1 MNVLSGICVGGPKD
15 GQSLATMMISGRR
28 VTHPD
33 DPSGAYYHKPAA
45 GVDPARWLWVKNKEK
60 TK

>member
-1 MNVLSGICVGGPKD
+1 MSTVLSGICVGGPKH
-15 GQSLATMMISGRR
+15 GQSLATLTGRR

-33 DPSGAYYHKPAA
+33 DTTGAYFHKPAS
-45 GVDPARWLWVKNKEK
+45 GVTPASWIWVKNKEQ